1 MTKKHQPFQIAA
13 HIVLFILS
21 ICVLVPFVLLISSS
35 ITEEDTLIRYGYSLL
50 PKKFDLSA
58 YKYLL
63 TETSSIVRGYA
74 ISALVTVV
82 GTVVNL
88 ILTILFAYPLSR
100 KDLPGRNIFS
110 FYLFFTML
118 FNGGLVSSYMM
129 WTQTFHIKN
138 TIWALIVPNLMMTG
152 FYVIMMRTYFTSN
165 IPDAV
170 IEAARV
176 DGAGEARILVQI
188 VLPMSLPI
196 LATVGLMGGI
206 GYWNDWLNGLYYI
219 SDDRYLSIQVLLKK
233 MLSNTEMLKRAAASG
248 VVAGQV
254 PSTGIKMAVAVMG
267 ALPVL
272 VIYPFFQRYFVKGIS
287 VGAIKG

>member
-13 HIVLFILS
+13 HIVLFFLS

-58 YKYLL
+58 YNYLL

-82 GTVVNL
+82 GTVANL

-176 DGAGEARILVQI
+176 D
-188 VLPMSLPI
+188 
-196 LATVGLMGGI
+196 
-206 GYWNDWLNGLYYI
+206 
-219 SDDRYLSIQVLLKK
+219 
-233 MLSNTEMLKRAAASG
+233 
-248 VVAGQV
+248 
-254 PSTGIKMAVAVMG
+254 
-267 ALPVL
+267 
-272 VIYPFFQRYFVKGIS
+272 
-287 VGAIKG
+287 

>member
-13 HIVLFILS
+13 HIVLFFLS

-58 YKYLL
+58 YNYLL

-82 GTVVNL
+82 GTVANL

-196 LATVGLMGGI
+196 LATVGLMVGI

-254 PSTGIKMAVAVMG
+254 PSTGIKMSVAVMG

-287 VGAIKG
+287 VGAVKG